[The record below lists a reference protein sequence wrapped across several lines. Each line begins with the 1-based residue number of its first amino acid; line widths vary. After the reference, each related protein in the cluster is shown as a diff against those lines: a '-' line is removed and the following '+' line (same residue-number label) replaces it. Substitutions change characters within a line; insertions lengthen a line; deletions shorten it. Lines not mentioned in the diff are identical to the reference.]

1 MRRQTIYHELSHYIQ
16 FIGNIHL
23 TNSIEITEIE
33 FNSNEKLNRLKTLG
47 VTLVDLNYYFSTEE
61 YATHVDTLCI
71 NLWKTYCNYP
81 KKQIWTFISDLHKSI
96 LNNEKFEESEL
107 FKLYHEVNGDISGL
121 IMLIAAK
128 LLNIKYE
135 KIIQTIKT
143 FLIRMDKKTKQ

>member
-1 MRRQTIYHELSHYIQ
+1 M
-16 FIGNIHL
+16 
-23 TNSIEITEIE
+23 
-33 FNSNEKLNRLKTLG
+33 
-47 VTLVDLNYYFSTEE
+47 
-61 YATHVDTLCI
+61 
-71 NLWKTYCNYP
+71 WKTYCNYP